1 MKTVNLTI
9 AGTCT
14 GDSGR
19 GGWAFVLRMGE
30 HSIERTDGSPLTTKA
45 QMELNAVT
53 EGLKALRERCQVYL
67 FSDNRRLRR
76 WHRPLARGVADSVH
90 PSERALALHS
100 PRWRPVEK
108 LDALADMHQ
117 ISGRC
122 IVGQVGYPDKA
133 RCEELAESQAKLN
146 AGVPCKR
153 SLAGKAAQSRWTFLP
168 IVTCNRERSADCGSI
183 PGGGIG
189 GSEITYGRG
198 RIMVMKS
205 RDDRSE
211 LRKILDDSINRLG
224 C

>member
-45 QMELNAVT
+45 QMELKAVT

-67 FSDNRRLRR
+67 FSDNRRLLDGIDHWREVWRR
-76 WHRPLARGVADSVH
+76 TLFTRV
-90 PSERALALHS
+90 SEHLPYTL
-100 PRWRPVEK
+100 PDGDLWEK

-153 SLAGKAAQSRWTFLP
+153 RLAGKAA
-168 IVTCNRERSADCGSI
+168 
-183 PGGGIG
+183 
-189 GSEITYGRG
+189 
-198 RIMVMKS
+198 
-205 RDDRSE
+205 
-211 LRKILDDSINRLG
+211 
-224 C
+224 